1 MQKESK
7 NNDYSLTPKI
17 PKFIFLCSSSKFAGL
32 ADSSKGASE
41 ISIKLDAFGHTLPLD
56 VKMYLIFL
64 SLLFLFRR
72 RDSLFWKLFFKNL

>member
-17 PKFIFLCSSSKFAGL
+17 PKFTFCACPASLL
-32 ADSSKGASE
+32 DSQTHQKRASE
-41 ISIKLDAFGHTLPLD
+41 ISIKLDAFGPTLPLG

-72 RDSLFWKLFFKNL
+72 RDFLF